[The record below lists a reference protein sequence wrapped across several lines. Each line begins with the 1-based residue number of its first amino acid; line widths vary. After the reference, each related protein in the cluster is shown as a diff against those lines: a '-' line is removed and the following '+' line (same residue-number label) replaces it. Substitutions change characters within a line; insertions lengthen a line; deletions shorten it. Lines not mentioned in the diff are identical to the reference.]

1 MEELINVTEKKIQS
15 SISEFTSRRRRMFTV
30 VRWFKYPLVILTA
43 ISTMVLGLELGPDWV
58 VRQKNIALVIGA
70 IITGLTTLMTF
81 WNVEE
86 YWVKNKVIELQL
98 ISLLNKFQFEKM
110 VGLTESKIKEYF
122 AQYQNIVSQQEEVWR
137 TSLDEKDENDS

>member
-1 MEELINVTEKKIQS
+1 MEDLINVTEKKIQS
-15 SISEFTSRRRRMFTV
+15 SISEFTSRRSRMFTV